1 MNKLHDI
8 GFYTLSDDRAMNTS
22 ANSPLWRCELLITSA
37 CNFKCPYCRGTDK
50 SANISYEDAKRVI
63 DLWCDHGLKNIRFS
77 GGEPTCVEW
86 LPDLIKYTNKK
97 GVKRIAIS
105 TNGSA
110 STDYYLNLFY
120 NGCNDF
126 SISLDACCSAFGD
139 KMAGVSGMWYTVTE
153 NIRALAKLTYV
164 TTGCVFDEKNINQSV
179 QTIIFAHTLG
189 VSDIRILT
197 AAQYNKS
204 LEFVRKIPKNIVK
217 CHPILEYRVNNFKK
231 GLNVRGLSEKDN
243 HQCPLVLDDMAIKGN
258 YHYPCIIHMR
268 EFGEPIG
275 IVSENMREERLKWYQ
290 SHNCFNDEICRKN
303 CLDVCIDYNNKVLEL
318 NSHITSHYSGA
329 QKAAPVSFDVM

>member
-1 MNKLHDI
+1 MNQLQDI

-22 ANSPLWRCELLITSA
+22 VNSPLWRCELLITSA

-50 SANISYEDAKRVI
+50 SANISLKDAKRVI
-63 DLWCDHGLKNIRFS
+63 DLWCDHDLQNVRFS

-126 SISLDACCSAFGD
+126 SISLDACCAAFGD
-139 KMAGVSGMWYTVTE
+139 KMAGVSGMWDKVTE
-153 NIRALAKLTYV
+153 NIKALSKLTYV
-164 TTGCVFDEKNINQSV
+164 TTGCVFDEKNIDQSV
-179 QTIIFAHTLG
+179 QTVILAHQLG
-189 VSDIRILT
+189 VADIRILT

-204 LEFVRKIPKNIVK
+204 LEFIRKIPRDIIKY
-217 CHPILEYRVNNFKK
+217 HPILGYRVNNFKK
-231 GLNVRGLSEKDN
+231 GLNVRGLSSEDN

-258 YHYPCIIHMR
+258 YHYPCIIYMR
-268 EFGEPIG
+268 EFGAPIG
-275 IVSENMREERLKWYQ
+275 EVSQNMRQERLRWYQ
-290 SHNCFNDEICRKN
+290 DHNCFNDEICRKN
-303 CLDVCIDYNNKVLEL
+303 CLDVCIDYNNKVLDINTHL
-318 NSHITSHYSGA
+318 TA
-329 QKAAPVSFDVM
+329 KCT